1 MRAVVMRN
9 GVLVLDEVPDPAP
22 SAGEVVVKT
31 LACGICGSDLH
42 ALKHT
47 HEMVAA
53 SGDGGISF
61 DPDADVVMGHEFC
74 GELMESTPTLAAGT
88 RVCSVPITQHDGA
101 LRTVGYAN
109 DVPGGY
115 GEYLLLSES
124 MLLPVPNGL
133 ATDHAALTEPMAVG
147 AHAVEMARLGPE
159 DVPLVIGCGP
169 VGLSVILALKARGV
183 GPVVAA
189 DFSPARRALAE
200 RCGADIV
207 VDPSATSPYS
217 TWHGLASVSLD
228 GQRVPVNP
236 LTGAPQLR
244 PGVFFECVGV
254 PGVIDQMMVGAARGC
269 RFVVVGVCMEQD
281 AIRPLLAINK
291 ELSLQFVLAY
301 TPDEYRQTL
310 HDIAEGRIDV
320 SPLVTGHV
328 PLEGVADAF
337 EALAD
342 PAHHCKIVV
351 EPWSVA
357 GATA

>member
-147 AHAVEMARLGPE
+147 AHAVEMARLAPD

-228 GQRVPVNP
+228 GERLPENP

-254 PGVIDQMMVGAARGC
+254 PGVIEQLMLGAPREG
-269 RFVVVGVCMEQD
+269 RIVVVGVCLQTD
-281 AIRPLLAINK
+281 YFRPLIGVNK
-291 ELSLQFVLAY
+291 ELSLQFVLGYSVA
-301 TPDEYRQTL
+301 EFEQTL
-310 HDIAEGRIDV
+310 VHIANGAIDV
-320 SPLVTGHV
+320 SPLVTGHTGLDGV
-328 PLEGVADAF
+328 PDAF
-337 EALAD
+337 DRLATPAGDAKILVLPWEEEA
-342 PAHHCKIVV
+342 PK
-351 EPWSVA
+351 
-357 GATA
+357 